1 MQKNVQ
7 DAGRITISL
16 PANLTQ
22 DIEKIRKELGV
33 SRSEMVRIMIERYI
47 QGLRQEAL
55 RQAATIMEDDYATDS
70 ELTAFTV
77 LDGEDFR

>member
-7 DAGRITISL
+7 DSGRITISL

-22 DIEKIRKELGV
+22 DIENIRKELGV

-55 RQAATIMEDDYATDS
+55 RQAATIMEDDYATDA
-70 ELTAFTV
+70 ELTAFTT

>member
-1 MQKNVQ
+1 MQKNAQ

-22 DIEKIRKELGV
+22 DIENIRKELGV
-33 SRSEMVRIMIERYI
+33 SRSEMVRIMIERYL

-55 RQAATIMEDDYATDS
+55 RQAATIMEEDYATDS
-70 ELTAFTV
+70 ELTALTA
-77 LDGEDFR
+77 LDGEEFR